1 MNSDKTYFT
10 IFVNITIREKVCTDF
25 PEILFCVIYYTLSG
39 PGLATSKVAFLFRP
53 FWSSEVVS
61 LLNKINMYFSVS
73 LDFMLLLP
81 NILWYSKSILCTTLL
96 LQLPSIHRNVL
107 SKLIYVINLLD
118 CSVMSHRYKILLG
131 ISGGLN
137 GILVLTLITL
147 SLLGKLDDLN

>member
-10 IFVNITIREKVCTDF
+10 IFVSITIREKVCTSS
-25 PEILFCVIYYTLSG
+25 LRYCSVAYYTHSWL
-39 PGLATSKVAFLFRP
+39 GLATSKVAFLFPP
-53 FWSSEVVS
+53 FWSSRVVS
-61 LLNKINMYFSVS
+61 LLNNINMYFSVS
-73 LDFMLLLP
+73 LGFMFLFP
-81 NILWYSKSILCTTLL
+81 NVLWYSKSILCTSLL
-96 LQLPSIHRNVL
+96 LQLPSLHKNVL

-147 SLLGKLDDLN
+147 SLLGKLKDLN